1 MSIISDQK
9 IHNIISKVGLV
20 KPEILDASLKSARE
34 NKQNFVTFLI
44 KQNLIKSEEVGQL
57 IANSLHVRFVNL
69 AKEQIKIDVLK
80 LLPEIVARKQKMVVF
95 RHDEEGLKVAMHNP
109 FDYNMI
115 KMLEKKV
122 GDKVVAYYA
131 TEFDIKNSFGLYR
144 KAIQQE
150 YATTIQKH
158 AVAAQGSRAEDV
170 SVVRLVDDLFSYAY
184 TNHASDIHIEP
195 TAESVKIRFRIDGVL
210 HDVLTLPKSIL
221 ELIVTRLKILSKLRT
236 DETRSAQDGKIVT
249 KVEGDKVDIRV
260 SIVPITQG
268 EKVVMRLLAAKGQQ
282 LNLTDLGMKG
292 RDLEIVMQAIH
303 RPFGMLLVTGPTGS
317 GKTTTLYALI
327 KIINKRDVN
336 ICTIE
341 DPVEYDLA
349 GINQIQVNA
358 KTNLTFAAGLKSL
371 LRQDPDIMMVGEI
384 RDEETASIAINSA
397 MTGHLVL
404 STLHT
409 NDAATALPRLL
420 DMNIEPFLVAST
432 LNVVVAQRLI
442 RRICLKC
449 IVSYTLSDKEIE
461 DIKKMI
467 DIDKFLDIDKLKDV
481 RLYKGK
487 GCDKCNHTG
496 YAGRMGVY
504 EVLEIDDSMRDLIT
518 TRADSDKIKE
528 QAQANGMTTMLE
540 DGFDKVVSGQ
550 TTLEEIL
557 RVTRQ

>member
-1 MSIISDQK
+1 MAIISDTK
-9 IHNIISKVGLV
+9 VHNIISKVGLIKQEV
-20 KPEILDASLKSARE
+20 LDASLEASRK
-34 NKQNFVTFLI
+34 KKIDFVTFLI

-57 IANSLHVRFVNL
+57 IANSLHTRFVDL
-69 AKEQIKIDVLK
+69 SKEKIKIEILK
-80 LLPEIVARKQKMVVF
+80 LLPEIVARKQNIIVF
-95 RHDEEGLKVAMHNP
+95 GRDKEGLRVAMHNP
-109 FDYNMI
+109 FDYNMV

-122 GDKVVAYYA
+122 GDKVVPYYA
-131 TEFDIKNSFGLYR
+131 TGYDIHNAFGLYR
-144 KAIQQE
+144 KAVQQE
-150 YATTIQKH
+150 YATIIQKR
-158 AVAAQGSRAEDV
+158 AVEAQGSRPEDI

-195 TAESVKIRFRIDGVL
+195 TAEDIKVRFRIDGVL
-210 HDVLTLPKSIL
+210 HDVLALPRSVL
-221 ELIVTRLKILSKLRT
+221 TSIVTRLKILSKLRT

-268 EKVVMRLLAAKGQQ
+268 EKVVMRLLASKGQQ
-282 LNLTDLGMKG
+282 LNLPDLGLVG
-292 RDLEIVMQAIH
+292 RDLEMVTRAIKK
-303 RPFGMLLVTGPTGS
+303 PFGMILVTGPTGS

-327 KIINKRDVN
+327 KIVNKRDVN

-341 DPVEYDLA
+341 DPVEYDLD
-349 GINQIQVNA
+349 GINQIQVNP
-358 KTNLTFAAGLKSL
+358 KTNLTFSEGLKSL

-420 DMNIEPFLVAST
+420 DMKIEPFLVAST
-432 LNVVVAQRLI
+432 VNVIIAQRLV
-442 RRICLKC
+442 RKICLKC
-449 IVSYTLSDKEIE
+449 IVSYTLTDKEITDLKKLV
-461 DIKKMI
+461 DIE
-467 DIDKFLDIDKLKDV
+467 KFLDVDKLKDI

-487 GCDKCNHTG
+487 GCDKCNNTG
-496 YAGRMGVY
+496 YAGRMGIF
-504 EVLEIDDSMRDLIT
+504 EVLDIEDSIRELIAE
-518 TRADSDKIKE
+518 RADSDRIKT

-540 DGFDKVVSGQ
+540 DGFNKIVSGQ
-550 TTLEEIL
+550 ITLEEVL

>member
-292 RDLEIVMQAIH
+292 SQLEIVMQAIH

>member
-1 MSIISDQK
+1 MAIISDQK
-9 IHNIISKVGLV
+9 IHNIISKVGLIKSDV
-20 KPEILDASLKSARE
+20 LDASLKAVKA
-34 NKQNFVTFLI
+34 NKQDFVTFLI
-44 KQNLIKSEEVGQL
+44 KQNLIKSREVGQL

-69 AKEQIKIDVLK
+69 AKERIKIEILK
-80 LLPEIVARKQKMVVF
+80 LLPEIVARKQKMIIF
-95 RHDEEGLKVAMHNP
+95 RHDKEGLKVAMHNP

-122 GDKVVAYYA
+122 GDKVIPYYA
-131 TEFDIKNSFGLYR
+131 TEYDIHNTFGLYR

-150 YATTIQKH
+150 YASTIQKH
-158 AVAAQGSRAEDV
+158 AVAAQGSKAEDV
-170 SVVRLVDDLFSYAY
+170 SVERLVDDLFSYAY

-195 TAESVKIRFRIDGVL
+195 TSEDVKIRFRIDGVL

-268 EKVVMRLLAAKGQQ
+268 EKVVMRLLASKGQQ
-282 LNLTDLGMKG
+282 LDLTDLGMNSH
-292 RDLEIVMQAIH
+292 DMEIVNRAIL
-303 RPFGMLLVTGPTGS
+303 RPFGMLLITGPTGS
-317 GKTTTLYALI
+317 GKTTSLYALI
-327 KIINKRDVN
+327 KIINKREVN

-341 DPVEYDLA
+341 DPVEYDLD

-358 KTNLTFAAGLKSL
+358 KTNLTFASGLRSL

-384 RDEETASIAINSA
+384 RDEETANIAVNSA

-420 DMNIEPFLVAST
+420 DMNIEPFLIAST
-432 LNVVVAQRLI
+432 VNVIVAQRLI

-449 IVSYTLSDKEIE
+449 IVSYTLTDKEIN
-461 DIKKMI
+461 DLKKI
-467 DIDKFLDIDKLKDV
+467 VAIEKFLNIDKLKDI

-487 GCDKCNHTG
+487 GCDKCNNTG
-496 YAGRMGVY
+496 YTGRMGIF
-504 EVLEIDDSMRDLIT
+504 EVLNIDDSIRDLIT
-518 TRADSDKIKE
+518 THADADKIKE
-528 QAQANGMTTMLE
+528 QAQANGMITMLE
-540 DGFDKVVSGQ
+540 DGFNKAVSGQ

>member
-1 MSIISDQK
+1 
-9 IHNIISKVGLV
+9 
-20 KPEILDASLKSARE
+20 
-34 NKQNFVTFLI
+34 
-44 KQNLIKSEEVGQL
+44 
-57 IANSLHVRFVNL
+57 
-69 AKEQIKIDVLK
+69 
-80 LLPEIVARKQKMVVF
+80 
-95 RHDEEGLKVAMHNP
+95 
-109 FDYNMI
+109 
-115 KMLEKKV
+115 
-122 GDKVVAYYA
+122 
-131 TEFDIKNSFGLYR
+131 
-144 KAIQQE
+144 
-150 YATTIQKH
+150 
-158 AVAAQGSRAEDV
+158 
-170 SVVRLVDDLFSYAY
+170 
-184 TNHASDIHIEP
+184 
-195 TAESVKIRFRIDGVL
+195 
-210 HDVLTLPKSIL
+210 
-221 ELIVTRLKILSKLRT
+221 
-236 DETRSAQDGKIVT
+236 
-249 KVEGDKVDIRV
+249 
-260 SIVPITQG
+260 
-268 EKVVMRLLAAKGQQ
+268 
-282 LNLTDLGMKG
+282 
-292 RDLEIVMQAIH
+292 
-303 RPFGMLLVTGPTGS
+303 MLLVTGPTGS

>member
-1 MSIISDQK
+1 MAIISDQK
-9 IHNIISKVGLV
+9 IHNIISKVGLIDPGV
-20 KPEILDASLKSARE
+20 LDASLKTARDK
-34 NKQNFVTFLI
+34 KQDFVTFLI
-44 KQNLIKSEEVGQL
+44 KQDLIKSKEVGQL
-57 IANSLHVRFVNL
+57 ISNSLHVRFVDL
-69 AKEQIKIDVLK
+69 AKEQIKIEILK
-80 LLPEIVARKQKMVVF
+80 LLPEIVARKQKMVIF
-95 RHDEEGLKVAMHNP
+95 RHDAEGLKVAMNNP

-122 GDKVVAYYA
+122 GDKVIPYYA
-131 TEFDIKNSFGLYR
+131 TGHDIKNTFGLYR

-150 YATTIQKH
+150 YANTIQKH
-158 AVAAQGSRAEDV
+158 AVEAQGSRAEDV

-195 TAESVKIRFRIDGVL
+195 TAENVKIRFRIDGVL

-221 ELIVTRLKILSKLRT
+221 ELIVTRLKILAKLRT

-268 EKVVMRLLAAKGQQ
+268 EKVVMRLLASKGQQ
-282 LNLTDLGMKG
+282 LDLTDLGMNS
-292 RDLEIVMQAIH
+292 RDMEIVNRAIL

-317 GKTTTLYALI
+317 GKTTSLYALI
-327 KIINKRDVN
+327 RIINKREVN

-341 DPVEYDLA
+341 DPVEYDLD
-349 GINQIQVNA
+349 GINQIQVNS

-384 RDEETASIAINSA
+384 RDEETAGIAVNSA

-420 DMNIEPFLVAST
+420 DMSIEPFLIAST
-432 LNVVVAQRLI
+432 VNVIIAQRLI

-449 IVSYTLSDKEIE
+449 IISYTLTDKEI
-461 DIKKMI
+461 DNLKKMVAI
-467 DIDKFLDIDKLKDV
+467 EKFLDLDKLKDI

-487 GCDKCNHTG
+487 GCDKCNNTG
-496 YAGRMGVY
+496 YTGRMGIF
-504 EVLEIDDSMRDLIT
+504 EVLEVDDNIRDLIT
-518 TRADSDKIKE
+518 AHADADKIKE
-528 QAQANGMTTMLE
+528 QAQANGMITMLE
-540 DGFDKVVSGQ
+540 DGFNKAVSGQ